1 MITKPRLSLCGGYA
15 DFEHVLWGSTRASP
29 PCNREETKKLSKA
42 PDQASQILAVRRNR
56 NLHGSEAENGVPVHV
71 EPGGTTPSRAEG
83 VEALVPD
90 MGNVPPRRLHA
101 HFAEDE
107 RAQKEREESP
117 TPRSPVAGQDQP
129 ALQESLQPTKAA
141 SPESAKHGHSKRHH
155 RRHRKK
161 SKAPVAPPAAAV
173 GSEPDTACLSS
184 GTMCWPAAADGQ
196 CLRQEAREPN
206 PQAVPSSGNLSTS
219 PVSPRTAHEK
229 SPEESLP
236 KTKTDMFA
244 VSTACVATCL
254 IVVVFY
260 VTLTSI
266 QKKRAKSRYLCET
279 EDCVRHAALLTGKI
293 DWKLDPCDDFEAFVC
308 SGWNKRS
315 LERRPVVQSAMD
327 DLRFAW
333 YDRLESVLTQGA
345 LQLPA
350 GRKPLSMY
358 RMCRRYY
365 PSNAS
370 QMALFRSFIESN
382 GLRWPEPPDELR
394 DPLQLA
400 VALSYLWESPFWIT
414 VSLTTQ
420 RPDSS
425 TGRHHRRVVIGPG
438 AYLPIMRY
446 HHAVVERSYI
456 RYWEQFL
463 ELFYPNVAVRPLVNE
478 TVVKELCV
486 MEKDVLDSLQ
496 AVSASS
502 RKRPVLLPFRDV
514 GLYAPNASSQ
524 HWLQA
529 FQGVMSLDPKLV
541 GDDEIAVS
549 DIALLRTVFTLVT
562 KYTTRQL
569 NRYFAWL
576 IVQYCSP
583 VADFALLVG
592 YYGSKV
598 RAKEQLPMF
607 CGLMAEAAYKV
618 LVLALSASSLFTARD
633 REVIDAGFDHIV
645 SAAVRKVNDTG
656 WMDAYSKPRIINKLE
671 ATRKHIWPPE
681 SLLRGNALDVL
692 YVGFPEDGALSL
704 AQYWIEVRE
713 ALKRINKTSEY
724 MEALSLPGN
733 SLPDYLGYDYIS
745 NVVKLALG
753 AAAAPAYYRNGTQ
766 AMLYSGLLFL
776 IAIQLVRAIDEEG
789 IKWASQ
795 AFQEENS
802 LLSNS
807 TLEVFRTKA
816 KCGQVDGEETVF
828 PEVPAL
834 EIAYAA
840 LSESHLSG
848 AETVPLSLAP
858 NLPEDKVFFMTLCYL
873 SCARPGDRNLV
884 PADCNK
890 VARNSRVFAEAFNCS
905 EGSRM
910 NPVKKCSFFE

>member
-1 MITKPRLSLCGGYA
+1 
-15 DFEHVLWGSTRASP
+15 
-29 PCNREETKKLSKA
+29 
-42 PDQASQILAVRRNR
+42 
-56 NLHGSEAENGVPVHV
+56 
-71 EPGGTTPSRAEG
+71 
-83 VEALVPD
+83 
-90 MGNVPPRRLHA
+90 MGNAPPRRLHA

-107 RAQKEREESP
+107 RAQEEREESPLAASP
-117 TPRSPVAGQDQP
+117 TPRSPAAGQDQP
-129 ALQESLQPTKAA
+129 ALQESLRDGQGL
-141 SPESAKHGHSKRHH
+141 HMNG
-155 RRHRKK
+155 
-161 SKAPVAPPAAAV
+161 KAPLPAPPKTPM
-173 GSEPDTACLSS
+173 S
-184 GTMCWPAAADGQ
+184 
-196 CLRQEAREPN
+196 
-206 PQAVPSSGNLSTS
+206 STS
-219 PVSPRTAHEK
+219 PGRDESMSPGMYPLSDLVQIAHGK
-229 SPEESLP
+229 SPEESSP

-244 VSTACVATCL
+244 VSTACIATCL

-308 SGWNKRS
+308 SGWNKKS
-315 LERRPVVQSAMD
+315 FERRPVVQSGMD

-370 QMALFRSFIESN
+370 QIALFRSFIESN

-394 DPLQLA
+394 DPLQLV
-400 VALSYLWESPFWIT
+400 VALSYLWESPLWIT
-414 VSLTTQ
+414 VGLTMQ

-425 TGRHHRRVVIGPG
+425 TGRHHRRVVIAPG

-463 ELFYPNVAVRPLVNE
+463 ELFYPDAAARPLVNE
-478 TVVKELCV
+478 TVIQELRAI
-486 MEKDVLDSLQ
+486 EKDVLNSFQ

-529 FQGVMSLDPKLV
+529 FQGAMSLDPKLV

-562 KYTTRQL
+562 KYTTLQL
-569 NRYFAWL
+569 NRYFTWL

-598 RAKEQLPMF
+598 SAEEQLPMF

-618 LVLALSASSLFTARD
+618 LVLALSASSLFTPRD

-645 SAAVRKVNDTG
+645 SAAVRKVNDTD
-656 WMDAYSKPRIINKLE
+656 WIDAYSKPRTIDKLE
-671 ATRKHIWPPE
+671 ATRKHMWPHE

-692 YVGFPEDGALSL
+692 YVGFPEDGPQSL
-704 AQYWIEVRE
+704 TQYWIEVRE

-724 MEALSLPGN
+724 MEALFLPSN

-840 LSESHLSG
+840 LSESHLRG

-890 VARNSRVFAEAFNCS
+890 VARNSHVFAKAFNCS

-910 NPVKKCSFFE
+910 NPVKKCSFFG